1 MSPGEVEVG
10 ATIDDASDAA
20 TDAAVELRGVS
31 FSYNGGLVIEDA
43 SFVIPRGDF
52 AGIVGPNG
60 GGKTTLLKLMLGLL
74 RPATGTIRLFGEPPR
89 RAAHRVGYVPQG
101 FQYDAR
107 LPVTVADVVR
117 MGCLGHTHSAP
128 ANRAACSEEVR
139 KALEAVALP
148 HLESRRFADLSGGQR
163 QRVLIARAL
172 TTQPEMLMLDE
183 PTASLDAAAEREVL
197 DLLRRL
203 NERLTIVLVTHDLG
217 FISSA
222 VTSVLC
228 VNRRVRRHPT
238 TQIGD
243 ITGELLESLF
253 GRDRVMVRHDLACQ
267 EGGGR

>member
-1 MSPGEVEVG
+1 
-10 ATIDDASDAA
+10 
-20 TDAAVELRGVS
+20 
-31 FSYNGGLVIEDA
+31 
-43 SFVIPRGDF
+43 
-52 AGIVGPNG
+52 
-60 GGKTTLLKLMLGLL
+60 
-74 RPATGTIRLFGEPPR
+74 
-89 RAAHRVGYVPQG
+89 
-101 FQYDAR
+101 
-107 LPVTVADVVR
+107 
-117 MGCLGHTHSAP
+117 
-128 ANRAACSEEVR
+128 
-139 KALEAVALP
+139 
-148 HLESRRFADLSGGQR
+148 
-163 QRVLIARAL
+163 
-172 TTQPEMLMLDE
+172 MLMLDE